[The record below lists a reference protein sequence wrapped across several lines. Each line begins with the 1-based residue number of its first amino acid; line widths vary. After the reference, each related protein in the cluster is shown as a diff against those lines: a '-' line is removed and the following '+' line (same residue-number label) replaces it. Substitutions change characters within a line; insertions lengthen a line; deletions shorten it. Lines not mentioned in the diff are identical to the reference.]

1 MNLFKLLKCCIVKKR
16 KDEDFIITDEINDA
30 IEIIKEKQY
39 KILFI
44 TGKAGTGKST
54 FLRSLKTSVLRTNAV
69 FLAPTGVAAVNI
81 SGQTLHSFFRF
92 PPRFLDEKDIDKSK
106 SPRIFQK
113 IEYVVIDECSM
124 LKADMLDAINKSLQ
138 INRNNSLPF
147 GGVKIILFGD
157 LYQLPPVVDRDT
169 EFLYKQR
176 NYKTPYFFS
185 SKIFKAH
192 LNEIQIVELT
202 KVFRQKDENYINIL
216 DDIRNCNLTN
226 DLLNILDQQ
235 IITSPENLPEDLTI
249 LTTTNKLAKK
259 YNDESL
265 KNLPN
270 PSIKYKANIQ
280 GKFKEEEWPTDE
292 IIELKKNTKIIFIK
306 NDSQKRW
313 INGSIG
319 IVKKI
324 FDNHIVVT
332 VNNGTYEVYP
342 EKWEKIKYQI
352 IGDRLTHVVVG
363 SFQQLPVRLGWAITI
378 HKSQGLTLDNI
389 LVDSSSKAF
398 APGQIYVALS
408 RCRTLK
414 NLYLEGAITPA
425 DIIVNNDVNKFLD
438 YMKEK
443 TTTHNKA

>member
-1 MNLFKLLKCCIVKKR
+1 MKLLILLKNLFFKKR
-16 KDEDFIITDEINDA
+16 KNEDFIITDEIQHA
-30 IEIIKEKQY
+30 IDVIKEKEF

-54 FLRSLKTSVLRTNAV
+54 FLRSLKNSVLRNNAV

-81 SGQTLHSFFRF
+81 SGQTLHSFFKF
-92 PPRFLDEKDIDKSK
+92 PPRFLDEKDIEKSK
-106 SPRIFQK
+106 WPSIYHK

-124 LKADMLDAINKSLQ
+124 LKADVLDAIDKSLK
-138 INRNNSLPF
+138 INRNNDLPF

-157 LYQLPPVVDRDT
+157 LHQLPPVVDRNT
-169 EFLYKQR
+169 EFIYKQK

-185 SKIFKAH
+185 SRIFKTH
-192 LNEIQIVELT
+192 LNEVQIVELT
-202 KVFRQKDENYINIL
+202 RVFRQKDENYINIL
-216 DDIRNCNLTN
+216 DDIRSYNLTN

-235 IITSPENLPEDLTI
+235 IITSKENLPDDLTI

-259 YNDESL
+259 YNDE
-265 KNLPN
+265 NLNNLSN
-270 PSIKYKANIQ
+270 PSIKYKAKIE
-280 GKFKEEEWPTDE
+280 GKFKEDEWPTDE
-292 IIELKKNTKIIFIK
+292 IIEIKKNTKIIFIK

-324 FDNHIVVT
+324 FDDRIVVK
-332 VNNGTYEVYP
+332 VNNNICDVYP
-342 EKWEKIKYQI
+342 DKWEKIKYQI
-352 IGDRLTHVVVG
+352 IRDRLTHVVVG
-363 SFQQLPVRLGWAITI
+363 TFYQLPVRLGWAITI

-408 RCRTLK
+408 RCRNLK
-414 NLYLEGAITPA
+414 NLFLECAITPA
-425 DIIVNNDVNKFLD
+425 DIIINNDIIRFLD
-438 YMKEK
+438 YMKK
-443 TTTHNKA
+443 QNNDA